1 MAKIIIHIKDRT
13 RGFEVGCQVVPD
25 DGDSE
30 MVGEVAKKVG
40 SGIAGHVLVKVNEVV
55 KKISRQSKE
64 KKHVH

>member
-1 MAKIIIHIKDRT
+1 MAKIIIHIKDRA

-30 MVGEVAKKVG
+30 VVGEVAKKVG

-55 KKISRQSKE
+55 KKISRQFKE

>member
-1 MAKIIIHIKDRT
+1 MAKIIIHIKDRP

-30 MVGEVAKKVG
+30 LVGEVAKKVG

-55 KKISRQSKE
+55 KKVSRKFKE